1 MLEMSMDYQH
11 RDLEA
16 PRFHAVS
23 TIGALT
29 IVGSERYTDY
39 TEFRQI
45 VTPYFD
51 TGQLDVLMSHGTTG
65 TYKMTQQLANDIN
78 IKFESLS
85 GDSSQPFEMD
95 ELMRIQIRQRCQQIL
110 VFVDPKS
117 VQVWNIVNYA
127 RSVGKTCVVFNIQM
141 ESAVA
146 GAVRGGVVPPT
157 PNPETVRL
165 PGSRVFE
172 PQSPYPYS
180 IPGIPMARK
189 RVVPNPQTTLTS
201 IDSVS
206 QKIPVETSTVQASVV
221 DIVLQEKSR
230 IAVEVPTEQS
240 SRAESEDHTS
250 DLQISTPQIEAP
262 KSPIDSKSESTAPI
276 SALVTPTSIKLRIRP
291 KSQPRLV
298 IRAKLPSQ
306 IITQDWTVSRIC
318 EAAVPPGWESVFTDA
333 ALELKQ
339 ISELLET
346 DEQRSMIVPLK
357 KNLFRALEILPMSK
371 VRVIIWGQDPYHQ
384 LLSHGEPRA
393 VGLSF
398 SVSRQ
403 DEVPRSLVNIYREIS
418 DNISEF
424 IIPKH
429 GDLTSWSQQ
438 GVLLLNSSLT
448 CRVNDPN
455 SHAKYG
461 IWLPFIVRLIRGI
474 EQVRPNCI
482 HLLWGKEAL
491 KIKQHIS
498 ERSIVLTASHPSP
511 LSAERGFFGCR
522 HFINVNEILKGFGE
536 TPINWNLDPAFQN

>member
-1 MLEMSMDYQH
+1 MDYQH
-11 RDLEA
+11 RDLDV
-16 PRFHAVS
+16 PRFRAVS
-23 TIGALT
+23 AIGALT

-39 TEFRQI
+39 AEFRRI
-45 VTPYFD
+45 VTPYLD

-65 TYKMTQQLANDIN
+65 TFKMTQQLANDIN

-85 GDSSQPFEMD
+85 GDSSQPFEID
-95 ELMRIQIRQRCQQIL
+95 ESVRIQIRQRCQQIL

-127 RSVGKTCVVFNIQM
+127 RSVGKTCVIFNIQI
-141 ESAVA
+141 EP
-146 GAVRGGVVPPT
+146 GAPT
-157 PNPETVRL
+157 PNPETLRL

-180 IPGIPMARK
+180 IPGIPMALK
-189 RVVPNPQTTLTS
+189 RVVPTLQTTLTS
-201 IDSVS
+201 IDLET

-221 DIVLQEKSR
+221 NIVLQEKSR
-230 IAVEVPTEQS
+230 IGVDVPAEPACRTE
-240 SRAESEDHTS
+240 REDHTS
-250 DLQISTPQIEAP
+250 DLQVSTSQIEAP

-424 IIPKH
+424 VIPKH

-536 TPINWNLDPAFQN
+536 APINWNLDPAFQN

>member
-1 MLEMSMDYQH
+1 MDDQH
-11 RDLEA
+11 RDLDA
-16 PRFHAVS
+16 TRFCAAS
-23 TIGALT
+23 AIGTLT

-39 TEFRQI
+39 AEFRQI
-45 VTPYFD
+45 VAPYLD
-51 TGQLDVLMSHGTTG
+51 TGQLDVLLSHGTTG
-65 TYKMTQQLANDIN
+65 TFKMSQQLANDIN

-85 GDSSQPFEMD
+85 GCSSQPFEID
-95 ELMRIQIRQRCQQIL
+95 ESMRIQIRQRCQQIL

-141 ESAVA
+141 E
-146 GAVRGGVVPPT
+146 PPT
-157 PNPETVRL
+157 PNPETRMI

-180 IPGIPMARK
+180 IPGIPMALK
-189 RVVPNPQTTLTS
+189 KVVPKFQTTLTS
-201 IDSVS
+201 IDPETP
-206 QKIPVETSTVQASVV
+206 KIPVETSTVQASVV
-221 DIVLQEKSR
+221 NIVLPEKSR
-230 IAVEVPTEQS
+230 IGVGVPTDS
-240 SRAESEDHTS
+240 ASRTESPNHTP
-250 DLQISTPQIEAP
+250 DLQVSTPPIEAP
-262 KSPIDSKSESTAPI
+262 KSESTAPI
-276 SALVTPTSIKLRIRP
+276 SGLVTPTSIRLKIRP
-291 KSQPRLV
+291 QSQPRLV
-298 IRAKLPSQ
+298 IRARLPSQ
-306 IITQDWTVSRIC
+306 IIAQDWTVSRIC
-318 EAAVPPGWESVFTDA
+318 EEAVPPGWESVFTDA

-424 IIPKH
+424 VIPKH

-474 EQVRPNCI
+474 EQVRPNCV

-522 HFINVNEILKGFGE
+522 HFINVNEILKAFGE
-536 TPINWNLDPAFQN
+536 APINWNLDPAGT